1 MSLQGTLDTFAL
13 TDVLALLAGTKKRG
27 ELRVTGNTLSGSV
40 WLDGGQLVGAEVP
53 RSPTLVDAVF
63 ELLRLEEGAFSFE
76 QDSPPRIPMP
86 PQSVGDVLAD
96 AEERIIEW
104 RDIASV
110 VPSLNVVVM
119 LTPDPPGPTITLDV
133 AQWRMLTG
141 VADGRPLADVA
152 HQFLLGEF
160 EACRTVKQ
168 LVEMGLGTVHA
179 APARGAAAAA
189 PAAAAAA
196 APAAAPPPAP
206 AAPPQA
212 PPAQQAPPPQAP
224 PAQPA
229 PAPAQQAPA
238 PAQAAPP
245 QAPPAQQPA
254 PAQAPPAQPA
264 PAQAPPAAPVADPA
278 AAAQGD
284 EQVDRGALLKFLSS
298 VRN

>member
-27 ELRVTGNTLSGSV
+27 ELRVTGTTLSGSV

-63 ELLRLEEGAFSFE
+63 ELLRLDEGAFSFE

-86 PQSVGDVLAD
+86 SQSVGDVLAD
-96 AEERIIEW
+96 AEERMIEW

-110 VPSLNVVVM
+110 VPSLNVIVM

-179 APARGAAAAA
+179 APARS
-189 PAAAAAA
+189 
-196 APAAAPPPAP
+196 AP
-206 AAPPQA
+206 AAPAPAPAPAVPQA
-212 PPAQQAPPPQAP
+212 PPAQAPAQQAPAP
-224 PAQPA
+224 APAQPAPAQPAPAQPA
-229 PAPAQQAPA
+229 PAPAQQPQ
-238 PAQAAPP
+238 PVAA
-245 QAPPAQQPA
+245 
-254 PAQAPPAQPA
+254 AQPA
-264 PAQAPPAAPVADPA
+264 PAQPAPVQAPPAAPPPAEA
-278 AAAQGD
+278 AAPEGD